1 MSNQE
6 LLFELAELRAQNK
19 EMREK
24 ISEVH
29 AGLDILKTELDID
42 NFASLSTSDAIKV
55 LSKINRLKDPEVS
68 KKLKGIQ
75 PAIDQL
81 AKYSK

>member
-1 MSNQE
+1 MSYQE
-6 LLFELAELRAQNK
+6 MMFELAELRAQNR

-29 AGLDILKTELDID
+29 AGLDILKTELGID
-42 NFASLSTSDAIKV
+42 DFASLSTSDAIKV
-55 LSKINRLKDPEVS
+55 LSKINRLKDPDVS
-68 KKLKGIQ
+68 QKLKGMQ